1 MGYRVEYK
9 SFGEEKRQP
18 KVGQYKKAIMAA
30 ALVMV
35 LTGGALTVKLTGL
48 PWVQK
53 YLLPGDPEV
62 TAAAL
67 EQMVDDLRSGY
78 SFADAVTAFCREIM
92 ENAQPSQ

>member
-9 SFGEEKRQP
+9 SFGEEKKLP
-18 KVGQYKKAIMAA
+18 KVRKYKKAVMAA
-30 ALVMV
+30 VLVLT
-35 LTGGALTVKLTGL
+35 LTGGALAVKLTGL

-67 EQMVDDLRSGY
+67 EQMVEDLRSGY
-78 SFADAVTAFCREIM
+78 SFTDAVTAFCREIM
-92 ENAQPSQ
+92 DNAQPSQ

>member
-9 SFGEEKRQP
+9 SFGEEKKLP
-18 KVGQYKKAIMAA
+18 KVRKYKSAVLAA
-30 ALVMV
+30 ALVLS

-67 EQMVDDLRSGY
+67 EQMVEDLRSGH
-78 SFADAVTAFCREIM
+78 SLGDAVTAFCREIM
-92 ENAQPSQ
+92 ENAQPAQ